1 MHLSQFL
8 AYKPCCPICESKL
21 STNLFSTRKYHCRYE
36 DTNLV
41 YSTNINFAF
50 SLGKNNKPINI
61 DIVMNYVDD
70 IFYGL
75 RRKTP

>member
-1 MHLSQFL
+1 
-8 AYKPCCPICESKL
+8 
-21 STNLFSTRKYHCRYE
+21 
-36 DTNLV
+36 
-41 YSTNINFAF
+41 
-50 SLGKNNKPINI
+50 LGKNNKPINI